1 MKRLMKI
8 VGEKEGRQTRGEI
21 MEVAAETREDQ
32 GQVRVAAA
40 AHGGRRRRR
49 NKEKNGGRTRGR
61 EK

>member
-8 VGEKEGRQTRGEI
+8 GGEKEGRQTRGEI

-32 GQVRVAAA
+32 GQVRVAAS